1 MAGAPHDILLLALK
15 EKPELLGPD
24 PSWILVELQNRKD
37 ERKARTWHLATS
49 VLLQRHRMG
58 DLVVIT
64 ASRAVARWAADVA
77 EHRGDLGTR
86 KGLTPVVLYLSRKE
100 LKRLLDPA
108 TPELALF
115 AVWARCRGAGPEAKQ
130 VARRALEVTEA
141 LPPQLQEAQTRAIL
155 AMLGKASSN
164 P

>member
-15 EKPELLGPD
+15 EKPELLSELLFRVAGVRLAGPLAPADSAARFAVSLETYPDLVFTTPGPD

-64 ASRAVARWAADVA
+64 ASRAVARWA
-77 EHRGDLGTR
+77 
-86 KGLTPVVLYLSRKE
+86 
-100 LKRLLDPA
+100 PA
-108 TPELALF
+108 WRSIAAT
-115 AVWARCRGAGPEAKQ
+115 W
-130 VARRALEVTEA
+130 ALERGSPLSFCTF
-141 LPPQLQEAQTRAIL
+141 PGR
-155 AMLGKASSN
+155 S
-164 P
+164 